1 VQLTRQ
7 LRSRKACFQAGHFFL
22 LLALRDPER
31 IALDHGDKGH
41 RSAADVGAVS
51 AEAVMDLKGSPVVLI
66 ADRVGVAT
74 TTPGCLHALLA
85 HRLSSF
91 SPDIFPSTYAYYD

>member
-51 AEAVMDLKGSPVVLI
+51 AEAVMDLKGSPGVLI

-91 SPDIFPSTYAYYD
+91 SPDIFPSTYAYYY